1 MPRVTSLST
10 SGSSLRSPWDSTTS
24 GYETSPHPPSPAP
37 PVRVNPAVGGAASR
51 GPRLAL
57 SVGHMRPSHSAPEAP
72 THLRAGDLPPGL
84 LDHLDPID
92 APRSDRDRDRSSR
105 SRSHSSSASASCTK
119 RRAEPAALPEIP
131 QIPAIDDHSIVSVSR
146 SYSAFSMA
154 PRVRTEPA
162 SGGAAAGRR
171 PRATPAPHSPH
182 AAPT

>member
-1 MPRVTSLST
+1 MPCVTSLST
-10 SGSSLRSPWDSTTS
+10 SGSSRRSPRDSTTS
-24 GYETSPHPPSPAP
+24 GYETSPPPPSPTV

-84 LDHLDPID
+84 LDHLDPIE
-92 APRSDRDRDRSSR
+92 AHRSDRDRDRSSR
-105 SRSHSSSASASCTK
+105 SRSHHSSSASASRTK

-146 SYSAFSMA
+146 SYSAFSVA

-162 SGGAAAGRR
+162 SGGAK
-171 PRATPAPHSPH
+171 
-182 AAPT
+182 